1 MSEEDVSDFFAQL
14 GERLATVPAPE
25 FTHLQNSGA
34 DFVRRRLYL
43 DEIGP
48 ETGMWFQQALDLLN
62 ASSAEPIRVYLNSP
76 GGDVTAM
83 FTIHDAIQC
92 SASPV
97 HVLASGQVCS
107 AAVLI
112 LACAHRRIVT
122 ESTCLMSHAGSMAA
136 EDADYKVRKAR
147 RQWEDWSQ
155 SYWCDLMARY
165 TPRDSKSWKRV
176 TDKEAELWLLGGAS
190 IVAAGLADA
199 VAPAAKHDRTG

>member
-1 MSEEDVSDFFAQL
+1 MSEEADVSEFFAQL

-25 FTHLQNSGA
+25 FVHLQNSGA
-34 DFVRRRLYL
+34 DFARRRLYL

-48 ETGMWFQQALDLLN
+48 ETGLWFQQALDLLG
-62 ASSAEPIRVYLNSP
+62 SSTEPIRVYLNSP

-83 FTIHDAIQC
+83 FAIHDAIQT
-92 SASPV
+92 SVAPV
-97 HVLASGQVCS
+97 HVYASGQVCS

-122 ESTCLMSHAGSMAA
+122 ESTCLMSHAGSLAA

-155 SYWCDLMARY
+155 SYWCELMARY
-165 TPRDSKSWKRV
+165 TQRSPKEWKRD
-176 TDKEAELWLLGGAS
+176 TEKEAELWLLGGAA

-199 VAPAAKHDRTG
+199 VAERRPHVRGG